1 MTALAPGVYIEE
13 VNTGANVVQQVG
25 TSTAG
30 FAGFAHRT
38 VHVGE
43 AVAIN
48 GWREYCRLFASDN
61 QEPTDMALAVYG
73 YFCNGGQRCWIANT
87 GKPGDFGSPSPRTG
101 IHRLEEVDE
110 VAIVVAPGATSPA
123 DYDLVLSHCERLK
136 DRVAVLDAPR
146 KVTNISDLV
155 KVGTATVTGKVG
167 DTDDGPKGKLGGGGL
182 RPRVSDAGFGAF
194 YFPWLVI
201 ASPFGS
207 SRQLIEAPP
216 SGFMAGVWA
225 RSDASF
231 GVHKPPANE
240 IVRGAVGLTYTL
252 VDAEQA
258 ELNSQGVNCIRSF
271 SREGIRVWGAR
282 TVADGSSEWRYLN
295 VRRLFCMI
303 EESIAKSTRWAVF
316 RKNDYALWQAI
327 KRDVGGF
334 LLNQWRAGALLGK
347 TPEQAFYVKCD
358 EETNPIETIRE
369 GKLVVEIGIAP
380 VRPAEFI
387 IFRIGQH
394 ELSTEKEEVG
404 SGQ

>member
-1 MTALAPGVYIEE
+1 VTALAPGVYIQE
-13 VNTGANVVQQVG
+13 VNTGANVIQAEG

-30 FAGFAHRT
+30 FAGFAHRS

-48 GWREYCRLFASDN
+48 GWREYCRLFANDN
-61 QEPTDMALAVYG
+61 QEPTPMALAVYG
-73 YFCNGGQRCWIANT
+73 YFTNGGQRCWIANT
-87 GKPGDFGSPSPRTG
+87 GKPDDFGSPNPRSG

-123 DYDLVLSHCERLK
+123 DYDMVLSHCEKLK
-136 DRVAVLDAPR
+136 DRVAILDAPR
-146 KVTNISDLV
+146 KVTNISSLT
-155 KVGTATVTGKVG
+155 KVGTSSLPAKPG
-167 DTDDGPKGKLGGGGL
+167 DGDGPTPRSKLDEAY
-182 RPRVSDAGFGAF
+182 RPRMSAYGTF
-194 YFPWLVI
+194 YFPWIVTQN
-201 ASPFGS
+201 PFGTA
-207 SRQLIEAPP
+207 RQLVEAAP
-216 SGFMAGVWA
+216 SGHVAGVWA
-225 RSDASF
+225 RSDANF

-240 IVRGAVGLTYTL
+240 ILRGAVGLTYNL

-258 ELNSQGVNCIRSF
+258 ELNSAGVNCIRSF

-282 TVADGSSEWRYLN
+282 TIDDASSEWRYLN

-327 KRDVGGF
+327 KRDVSGF
-334 LLNQWRAGALLGK
+334 LRNQWRAGALLGK

-358 EETNPIETIRE
+358 EETNPIESIRE
-369 GKLVVEIGIAP
+369 GKLVIEIGIAP

-394 ELSTEKEEVG
+394 ELSTEKEEVA
-404 SGQ
+404 SGE

>member
-1 MTALAPGVYIEE
+1 MTALAPGVYIQE
-13 VNTGANVVQQVG
+13 VNTGANVIQAEG

-30 FAGFAHRT
+30 FAGFAHRS

-43 AVAIN
+43 AVAVN

-73 YFCNGGQRCWIANT
+73 YFTNGGQRCWIANT
-87 GKPGDFGSPSPRTG
+87 GRPEDFGSPNPRSG
-101 IHRLEEVDE
+101 IHRLAEIDE

-123 DYDLVLSHCERLK
+123 DYETVLSHCETLK
-136 DRVAVLDAPR
+136 DRVAILDPPR
-146 KVTNISDLV
+146 KVTNINSLT
-155 KVGTATVTGKVG
+155 KVGTSAVS
-167 DTDDGPKGKLGGGGL
+167 PKPDAEGTPTKSKLEDAY
-182 RPRVSDAGFGAF
+182 RPRVSEYGSY
-194 YFPWLVI
+194 YFPHIVI
-201 ASPFGS
+201 ANPFGS

-216 SGFMAGVWA
+216 SGHVAGVWA
-225 RSDASF
+225 RSDANF

-240 IVRGAVGLTYTL
+240 IVRGAVGLTYNL

-258 ELNSQGVNCIRSF
+258 TLNSEGVNCLRFF

-282 TVADGSSEWRYLN
+282 TLAPPSSEWRYLN

-316 RKNDYALWQAI
+316 RKNDYSLWQAL
-327 KRDVGGF
+327 KRDVSGF
-334 LLNQWRAGALLGK
+334 LRNQWRAGALMGK
-347 TPEQAFYVKCD
+347 TAEEAFYVKCD
-358 EETNPIETIRE
+358 EETNPIESIRE
-369 GKLVVEIGIAP
+369 GKLVIEIGIAP

-394 ELSTEKEEVG
+394 ELSTEKQEVASAG
-404 SGQ
+404 